1 MDFEEF
7 NGRLK
12 ELCAE
17 FPAEQETVL
26 KAGASKM
33 VRKIRE
39 NTPDSGEEHKL
50 KLKKSWRMEMA
61 GFTGK
66 GIRAEIRSVA
76 PHFHLIE
83 RGHVIKTPGGKI
95 KGFKQGTFFM
105 KKTVDK
111 NQKEITDEMVEKLY
125 KKVKKK
131 LDG

>member
-1 MDFEEF
+1 MDFDEF
-7 NGRLK
+7 NNRLK
-12 ELCAE
+12 ELCSE

-26 KAGASKM
+26 KAGATKM

-39 NTPDSGEEHKL
+39 NTPDSGEEHKR

-61 GFTGK
+61 GFTGRS
-66 GIRAEIRSVA
+66 IRAEIRSTA
-76 PHFHLIE
+76 PHFHLVE

-95 KGFKQGTFFM
+95 VGFKQGTFFM
-105 KKTVDK
+105 KKTVDS
-111 NQKEITDEMVEKLY
+111 NQKSITDEMVQKLY